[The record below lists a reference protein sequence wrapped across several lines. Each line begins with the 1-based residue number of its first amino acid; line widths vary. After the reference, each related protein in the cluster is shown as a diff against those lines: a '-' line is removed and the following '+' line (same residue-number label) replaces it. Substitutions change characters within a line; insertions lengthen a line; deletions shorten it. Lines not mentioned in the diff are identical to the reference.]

1 MRRTNKHRAART
13 PSNKVDCMGEESGNS
28 LTRRRLLSM
37 IGRTAGSAAMYQ
49 AMNSLGFAGESTF
62 TGPIELSGAPKGA
75 SVLVLGA
82 GLAGMVAAYE
92 LRKAGYRVQVLEY
105 NDRAGGRNWTLRGGD
120 RYIEL
125 GGATQECKFD
135 PGLYINP
142 GPWRI
147 PYHHRGM
154 LNYCKLLG
162 LPLEAFVQVNNN
174 AYIHSSQA
182 FGGKPQR
189 FRAVKADYQGHVAE
203 LLAKATQSHLL
214 DAEVSAE
221 DREKLLASLR
231 NWGALDKNYA
241 YVKNFDSSDRR
252 GFAQDPGGGLSGRP
266 VLSEPVGLTDL
277 LQSELWE
284 ALPLCDYYDMQT
296 TLFQPVGGMGVVGQ
310 AFARELGPVIRY
322 NAKVIDIHQD
332 ERGVSATFE
341 DRAASMARH
350 TVSADWCVC
359 TIPLSILKRIPMNV
373 SQPMI
378 EAIAAVPYGAAVKV
392 GLQFKRR
399 FWEQDEQ
406 IYGGI
411 TYTDLPITNIGYPS
425 TGYFGG
431 GKAVLLGAYL
441 FGPNATEFTA
451 LAPQDRVKKAVE
463 YGSQIHPQYHEE
475 FENGISVAWHRSPFT
490 LGCFGMWSDEARGR
504 HYDNLC
510 RIDGRIV
517 LAGEHASYLAA
528 WQEGAVTSAL
538 DAIDRLH
545 RRAAAAGAPV

>member
-1 MRRTNKHRAART
+1 MA
-13 PSNKVDCMGEESGNS
+13 EELGNS
-28 LTRRRLLSM
+28 MTRRQLLSM
-37 IGRTAGSAAMYQ
+37 IGQTAGSAAMYQ

-120 RYIEL
+120 RYTEL
-125 GGATQECKFD
+125 GGAAQECQFD

-174 AYIHSSQA
+174 AYIHNSQA

-189 FRAVKADYQGHVAE
+189 FRTVRADYQGHVAE

-241 YVKNFDSSDRR
+241 YVKTFDSSDRR
-252 GFAQDPGGGLSGRP
+252 GFAQDPGGGLSGHP

-277 LQSELWE
+277 LQSHLWE
-284 ALPLCDYYDMQT
+284 ALAFGDYYDMQT

-310 AFARELGPVIRY
+310 ALARELGSAIRY

-332 ERGVSATFE
+332 EHGVSATFE
-341 DRAASMARH
+341 DRAAAMSRR

-359 TIPLSILKRIPMNV
+359 TIPLSILKQIPMNV
-373 SQPMI
+373 GQPMT

-425 TGYFGG
+425 SGYLGG
-431 GKAVLLGAYL
+431 GKGVLLGAYL

-451 LAPQDRVKKAVE
+451 LAPQDRVKKTVE

-475 FENGISVAWHRSPFT
+475 YENGISVAWHRSPFT
-490 LGCFGMWSDEARGR
+490 LGCFGMWSDEARAQ

-510 RIDGRIV
+510 RIDGRIA

-545 RRAAAAGAPV
+545 RRAVAAAAAGAAT